1 MSQFYKIKEITKLG
15 EPWESH
21 GSKNQTWWGYVEG
34 EELAI
39 SVGKQVGNEL
49 QAGQSIYG
57 DLMKA
62 VSKKGTEYWKFKS
75 SQVPEGV
82 ERPAQPT
89 TQTAPN
95 NDLEARV
102 KALEDKV
109 FAKTEIKD
117 TYPPVAEDTTDYQQE
132 PINLDDIPF

>member
-15 EPWESH
+15 DPWESH
-21 GSKNQTWWGYVEG
+21 GNKNQTWWGYVEG

-49 QAGQSIYG
+49 EVGQSIHG

-89 TQTAPN
+89 PIVDSN
-95 NDLEARV
+95 LEARV

-117 TYPPVAEDTTDYQQE
+117 TYPPVAEDTTDYDT
-132 PINLDDIPF
+132 PIDLSSIPF